1 MYHITFGERVQCF
14 FTLKCVLFFKIMRNL
29 PNYIS
34 LCKTV
39 VFLID
44 FLFYILYIIYVV

>member
-1 MYHITFGERVQCF
+1 MLFHTEVR
-14 FTLKCVLFFKIMRNL
+14 LFFKIMRNL
-29 PNYIS
+29 QNYIS